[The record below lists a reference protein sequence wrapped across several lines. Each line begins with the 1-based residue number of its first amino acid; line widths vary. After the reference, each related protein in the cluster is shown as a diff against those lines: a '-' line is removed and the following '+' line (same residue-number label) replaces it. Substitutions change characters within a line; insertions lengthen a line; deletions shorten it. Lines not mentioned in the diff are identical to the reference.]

1 MAGYTIPFALPRQ
14 PRTPRYRPRRD
25 FVVTAGDDVT
35 LELTI
40 YQDDMGGG
48 PVDVTGAEAT
58 WTIWQDGSTALVEVT
73 GDIEDAPA
81 GRIDVVIAAAATTD
95 IPGRYSHTLRIEFPN
110 GMTTVVTGMIH
121 IQPVYGTGTGGGDPG
136 TMTPAEGIY
145 GDVIIGELTAASAII
160 SGALDVHGLV
170 TLHNDAT
177 NALTVAGGAVFGPS
191 DFRQVEILPTTT
203 ADGPTG
209 MPQAFL
215 VRRVGSDD
223 TVGAAGNLWVSQ
235 SSWVLTDTSAPA
247 GVRYNSLVSTAS
259 GAGVDP
265 GEVWGFTSILSTQA
279 STDSLNA
286 VPIYGQGVR
295 RGLPSSGV
303 GVPIFGGVLEARS
316 LTGASSATD
325 GRMRSLELDIFAN
338 GADDIS
344 PAPGR
349 EALTFVLDKNDAGGA
364 APHVT
369 SVIGVYTSTGATC
382 SWVLRPNLTWTE
394 AFLDARGGTQGGSAH
409 TLWMNAG
416 QTIALDASAATKIGS
431 NGSTITATGNVTVD
445 GALVSDIM
453 RAEAGSVELT
463 GTYSKTT
470 APFDVRLALIRTA
483 GSISAAPRDVMRA
496 EITSD
501 RHNTRN
507 ASTGASAAVTMK
519 SDIYTLGVTSAPIAD
534 SWDGSRV
541 VRRFSIV
548 DRNAP
553 ASSLVAPTGVASQ
566 ALPEIN
572 VTWSGATLLNTRG
585 GTAPELGY
593 AVGRTFLDYGSILQ
607 RSPSV
612 DGAHSGAQNLQRS
625 HLYEGGL
632 FFFQKSSV
640 QSAGGIGLNVA
651 ANRGVSPV
659 YEFTAFTT
667 SKSNT
672 AALGFRMGFGS
683 SGWALHGMDPL
694 RGVFAGVLA
703 NRNDPL
709 PRMLTGLHLSDMSF
723 SGPAIRWPGGDF
735 AGGEHDT
742 AGTGRLRIGTGYL
755 ASTTSGASLRASGY
769 VGRAAGYV
777 FTRGTDLTAVDLK
790 ITIRPSMIAEDA
802 YGGVYRLYGLDI
814 ANNEFTRAEAL
825 TAPVYDGASPPAT
838 LEIALRDTSG
848 GVTEWEVTEAGT
860 TTVHPTQLT
869 AKIADYYVGR
879 TLTYLSGPA
888 AGEEQTITAYN
899 ETTGELTTAAF
910 STNPTENI
918 SLVVNYNFA
927 SAFPTAEDTILNG
940 WQYTLNG
947 GTGTAVKVIT
957 PIVNIQLNGDGTNAA
972 AIDQQVTFGS
982 ANDGLSVV
990 WGYGSY
996 RIKIGSTRGGSDYV
1010 DRTII
1015 AAPPDP
1021 GADPV
1026 YVSNTTA
1033 FFATST
1039 TVWIRV
1045 ENVSAEAAGIRMVR
1059 IAEGETILP
1068 AIRAAIITP
1077 KLEVTQSWTQRNTL
1091 ALQDDGGPLTVGG
1104 TLGVA
1109 GNFAVATSKFTADAT
1124 TGNTVAAGT
1133 STAGSFVPTSATVPI
1148 NGMFLPATNTL
1159 GWAVASVSKLQMDGT
1174 ALFVTTNDSL
1184 ALGKLTQSFADLF
1197 LASGGVINWNNSN
1210 IRLAHAAG
1218 SLSLLGG
1225 EFLIGN
1231 SASTSSAIRL
1241 NAASGTARN
1250 FFVQTASVNR
1260 WLHAYSVSETGSNIG
1275 SSWAV
1280 TPYTDAGVQRAVM
1293 LDARR
1298 GSGLFGGGEGYYAK
1312 FAPMVQS
1319 TARATY
1325 PAGVIGNER
1334 DWGDTSDAQ
1343 PSTTLGANPISVTA
1357 GSPTVTITWTG
1368 ACVTTGPIGSGTY
1381 EVWVNL
1387 TGVTAVGGITP
1398 TGWLQVQSRPT
1409 ADTFTVTWTS
1419 NASSTATGGGSSVVV
1434 TPSFSTAHDKIYS
1447 VATSP
1452 ADGYSVQRMSLYA
1465 ANPTVFKTSNGP
1477 SYQQNWSV
1485 YNSAV
1490 TADTS
1495 TAYTST
1501 FHEIDLVNRGPDEG
1515 YGPDLY
1521 QSPRASKG
1529 FWAGAYANV
1538 FSWVPGGGTAKNWNT
1553 VYSIYSQGG
1562 LVGNYTGY
1570 SVQPLALASSASDP
1584 SGQGGTGI
1592 DIFGNA
1598 IYLFANGFTTSIGT
1612 ATVSVHAWVYGMQ
1625 TMVNG
1630 DTIYIPK
1637 SYTIS
1642 GVTFGNASYTVA
1654 NVNLSAGTFDITG
1667 TGSAAASISGGG
1679 TGQYILFEKHTPQSP
1694 FQIWG
1699 GFEHGIRT
1707 KFAKFNSGYLIDT
1720 QPGAGIRWDNGT
1732 ATATITATGTGS
1744 NVDLIL
1750 TTSGTGRLNFGTH
1763 TGSGDAAIS
1772 GYIEIKDAG
1781 GTTRK
1786 LAVIT

>member
-1 MAGYTIPFALPRQ
+1 MAGYSLPLSIPRQ
-14 PRTPRYRPRRD
+14 PRSPRVKPRRD
-25 FVVTAGDDVT
+25 FVMTAGDDVT

-40 YQDDMGGG
+40 LLDDAGGG
-48 PVDVTGAEAT
+48 VVDVTGAETT
-58 WTIWQDGSTALVEVT
+58 WKVFDASGTAIVEVVGT
-73 GDIEDAPA
+73 VEDAPN
-81 GRIDVVIAAAATTD
+81 GRIDVAIDGSDTLD
-95 IPGRYSHTLRIEFPN
+95 IPGRYPHSLRIEFTN
-110 GMTTVVTGMIH
+110 GMSTVVTGMIH
-121 IQPVYGTGTGGGDPG
+121 FEPVAGTGGSGFADA
-136 TMTPAEGIY
+136 MTPAEGTY
-145 GDVIIGELTAASAII
+145 GDWEVAELTAASAII
-160 SGALDVHGLV
+160 AGAIVLGGQL
-170 TLHNDAT
+170 TLTSDAID
-177 NALTVAGGAVFGPS
+177 ALSVRGGGVFGPS
-191 DFRQVEILPTTT
+191 DYRQVEILPTTT
-203 ADGPTG
+203 GDGPTG

-295 RGLPSSGV
+295 RGLPSGGV
-303 GVPIFGGVLEARS
+303 GVPILAGVLEARS

-394 AFLDARGGTQGGSAH
+394 AFLDARGGRQGGSAH
-409 TLWMNAG
+409 TIWMKSG

-1104 TLGVA
+1104 TLGV
-1109 GNFAVATSKFTADAT
+1109 TAPV
-1124 TGNTVAAGT
+1124 TGAAFIP
-1133 STAGSFVPTSATVPI
+1133 SGSSVPT
-1148 NGMFLPATNTL
+1148 NGMYLPAANTL
-1159 GWAVASVSKLQMDGT
+1159 GWAINSAAEAELTASAFSPAVSDGLALGTSSKKWADAFFAFGSVLNFDNSDIIVTHASNRLAFEGGRFLFGSTTDDASTTVQVNGTFKVTSASSFGGAITAGAIASTGVSSFNLSGTALSGVTGQVLGLAAADGSATTVLSDGRAAAPQFVFRRANGTSTSMTALASGDAIGNIQFRGHDGSALTTTRATIEAVAAETWSGSGNGANLLFKTTTIGAVTAATTRMTLTDAGNLVMATGVVCHYSANISAALGTTRADALQLNRAFTRLSTVASGTGVILPTGVIGMAITIVNSGANPVKVYANGSETIDGT
-1174 ALFVTTNDSL
+1174 A
-1184 ALGKLTQSFADLF
+1184 
-1197 LASGGVINWNNSN
+1197 
-1210 IRLAHAAG
+1210 G
-1218 SLSLLGG
+1218 S
-1225 EFLIGN
+1225 
-1231 SASTSSAIRL
+1231 
-1241 NAASGTARN
+1241 
-1250 FFVQTASVNR
+1250 
-1260 WLHAYSVSETGSNIG
+1260 
-1275 SSWAV
+1275 
-1280 TPYTDAGVQRAVM
+1280 
-1293 LDARR
+1293 
-1298 GSGLFGGGEGYYAK
+1298 
-1312 FAPMVQS
+1312 
-1319 TARATY
+1319 
-1325 PAGVIGNER
+1325 
-1334 DWGDTSDAQ
+1334 
-1343 PSTTLGANPISVTA
+1343 
-1357 GSPTVTITWTG
+1357 
-1368 ACVTTGPIGSGTY
+1368 
-1381 EVWVNL
+1381 
-1387 TGVTAVGGITP
+1387 TGVTLTNGNRCLY
-1398 TGWLQVQSRPT
+1398 W
-1409 ADTFTVTWTS
+1409 
-1419 NASSTATGGGSSVVV
+1419 
-1434 TPSFSTAHDKIYS
+1434 FS
-1447 VATSP
+1447 
-1452 ADGYSVQRMSLYA
+1452 A
-1465 ANPTVFKTSNGP
+1465 ANTWHSMMFNG
-1477 SYQQNWSV
+1477 V
-1485 YNSAV
+1485 SA
-1490 TADTS
+1490 
-1495 TAYTST
+1495 
-1501 FHEIDLVNRGPDEG
+1501 
-1515 YGPDLY
+1515 
-1521 QSPRASKG
+1521 
-1529 FWAGAYANV
+1529 
-1538 FSWVPGGGTAKNWNT
+1538 
-1553 VYSIYSQGG
+1553 
-1562 LVGNYTGY
+1562 
-1570 SVQPLALASSASDP
+1570 
-1584 SGQGGTGI
+1584 
-1592 DIFGNA
+1592 
-1598 IYLFANGFTTSIGT
+1598 
-1612 ATVSVHAWVYGMQ
+1612 
-1625 TMVNG
+1625 
-1630 DTIYIPK
+1630 
-1637 SYTIS
+1637 
-1642 GVTFGNASYTVA
+1642 
-1654 NVNLSAGTFDITG
+1654 
-1667 TGSAAASISGGG
+1667 
-1679 TGQYILFEKHTPQSP
+1679 
-1694 FQIWG
+1694 
-1699 GFEHGIRT
+1699 
-1707 KFAKFNSGYLIDT
+1707 
-1720 QPGAGIRWDNGT
+1720 
-1732 ATATITATGTGS
+1732 
-1744 NVDLIL
+1744 
-1750 TTSGTGRLNFGTH
+1750 
-1763 TGSGDAAIS
+1763 
-1772 GYIEIKDAG
+1772 
-1781 GTTRK
+1781 
-1786 LAVIT
+1786 

>member
-1 MAGYTIPFALPRQ
+1 MAGYPLPLSIPRQ
-14 PRTPRYRPRRD
+14 PRSPRVKPRRD
-25 FVVTAGDDVT
+25 FVMTAGDDVT

-40 YQDDMGGG
+40 LLDDAGGG
-48 PVDVTGAEAT
+48 VVDVTGAETT
-58 WTIWQDGSTALVEVT
+58 WKVFDASGTAIVEVVGT
-73 GDIEDAPA
+73 VEDAPN
-81 GRIDVVIAAAATTD
+81 GRIDVAIDGADTLD
-95 IPGRYSHTLRIEFPN
+95 IPGRYPHSLRIEFTN
-110 GMTTVVTGMIH
+110 GMSTVVTGMIH
-121 IQPVYGTGTGGGDPG
+121 FEPVAGTGGSGFADA
-136 TMTPAEGIY
+136 MTPAEGTY
-145 GDVIIGELTAASAII
+145 GDWEVAELTAASAII
-160 SGALDVHGLV
+160 AGATSIGGQL
-170 TLHNDAT
+170 TLTSDAID
-177 NALTVAGGAVFGPS
+177 ALSVRGGGVFGPS
-191 DFRQVEILPTTT
+191 DYRQVEILPTTT
-203 ADGPTG
+203 ADGAAG
-209 MPQAFL
+209 MPQTFL
-215 VRRVGSDD
+215 ARRVGSDD
-223 TVGAAGNLWVSQ
+223 TVGASGNLWVSQ
-235 SSWVLTDTSAPA
+235 SSWVLTDTTAPA
-247 GVRYNSLVSTAS
+247 GVRYNALVSTSA

-409 TLWMNAG
+409 TIWMKSG

-483 GSISAAPRDVMRA
+483 GTISAAPRDVMRT

-541 VRRFSIV
+541 VRRFSII

-585 GTAPELGY
+585 GTAPEWGY
-593 AVGRTFLDYGSILQ
+593 AVGRTFLDYGSILH

-612 DGAHSGAQNLQRS
+612 DGAHSGAQNLLRS

-651 ANRGVSPV
+651 VNRGVSPV

-755 ASTTSGASLRASGY
+755 ASTSSGASLRASGY

-814 ANNEFTRAEAL
+814 ANNEFTHAEAL

-848 GVTEWEVTEAGT
+848 GVTEWEVTETGT

-869 AKIADYYVGR
+869 TKIADYYVGR

-888 AGEEQTITAYN
+888 AGEEREITAYD
-899 ETTGELTTAAF
+899 EDTGELTTVAF
-910 STNPTENI
+910 SVNPTENI
-918 SLVVNYNFA
+918 SSVVNYNFA

-947 GTGTAVKVIT
+947 GTGSAVKVIT

-1015 AAPPDP
+1015 APPPDP

-1077 KLEVTQSWTQRNTL
+1077 KLEVTQSWTERNTL
-1091 ALQDDGGPLTVGG
+1091 ALQDDGGPATVGG
-1104 TLGVA
+1104 TLGV
-1109 GNFAVATSKFTADAT
+1109 
-1124 TGNTVAAGT
+1124 TGAMTGAAFIP
-1133 STAGSFVPTSATVPI
+1133 SGSSVPT
-1148 NGMFLPATNTL
+1148 NGMYLPASNTL
-1159 GWAVASVSKLQMDGT
+1159 GWAINSAAEAELTASAFSPAVSDGLALGTSSKMWADAFFAFGSVLNFDNSDIVVTHASNRLAFEGGRFLFGSTTDDASTTVQVNGTFKVTGAATIGGIITAGAINASAISSFNLSGTALATVSGQVLGLAAADGGVTGLMIEARTINSRVMFRRANTSSASPSALASADVIGAIEARGHDGSAFTTSRAGIDFTAAETWSGSGNGANILFKTTAIGSTAAATTRMTLGDTGNLTLATGYLLRVSSNTGTAAGTTRTDALQLSGDFKRLSTVASGTGVILPTGVIGMAITIVNSGANPVKVYANGSETIDGT
-1174 ALFVTTNDSL
+1174 A
-1184 ALGKLTQSFADLF
+1184 
-1197 LASGGVINWNNSN
+1197 
-1210 IRLAHAAG
+1210 G
-1218 SLSLLGG
+1218 S
-1225 EFLIGN
+1225 
-1231 SASTSSAIRL
+1231 
-1241 NAASGTARN
+1241 
-1250 FFVQTASVNR
+1250 
-1260 WLHAYSVSETGSNIG
+1260 
-1275 SSWAV
+1275 
-1280 TPYTDAGVQRAVM
+1280 
-1293 LDARR
+1293 
-1298 GSGLFGGGEGYYAK
+1298 
-1312 FAPMVQS
+1312 
-1319 TARATY
+1319 
-1325 PAGVIGNER
+1325 
-1334 DWGDTSDAQ
+1334 
-1343 PSTTLGANPISVTA
+1343 
-1357 GSPTVTITWTG
+1357 
-1368 ACVTTGPIGSGTY
+1368 
-1381 EVWVNL
+1381 
-1387 TGVTAVGGITP
+1387 TGVTLTNGNRCLY
-1398 TGWLQVQSRPT
+1398 W
-1409 ADTFTVTWTS
+1409 
-1419 NASSTATGGGSSVVV
+1419 
-1434 TPSFSTAHDKIYS
+1434 FS
-1447 VATSP
+1447 
-1452 ADGYSVQRMSLYA
+1452 A
-1465 ANPTVFKTSNGP
+1465 ANTWHSMMFNG
-1477 SYQQNWSV
+1477 V
-1485 YNSAV
+1485 SA
-1490 TADTS
+1490 
-1495 TAYTST
+1495 
-1501 FHEIDLVNRGPDEG
+1501 
-1515 YGPDLY
+1515 
-1521 QSPRASKG
+1521 
-1529 FWAGAYANV
+1529 
-1538 FSWVPGGGTAKNWNT
+1538 
-1553 VYSIYSQGG
+1553 
-1562 LVGNYTGY
+1562 
-1570 SVQPLALASSASDP
+1570 
-1584 SGQGGTGI
+1584 
-1592 DIFGNA
+1592 
-1598 IYLFANGFTTSIGT
+1598 
-1612 ATVSVHAWVYGMQ
+1612 
-1625 TMVNG
+1625 
-1630 DTIYIPK
+1630 
-1637 SYTIS
+1637 
-1642 GVTFGNASYTVA
+1642 
-1654 NVNLSAGTFDITG
+1654 
-1667 TGSAAASISGGG
+1667 
-1679 TGQYILFEKHTPQSP
+1679 
-1694 FQIWG
+1694 
-1699 GFEHGIRT
+1699 
-1707 KFAKFNSGYLIDT
+1707 
-1720 QPGAGIRWDNGT
+1720 
-1732 ATATITATGTGS
+1732 
-1744 NVDLIL
+1744 
-1750 TTSGTGRLNFGTH
+1750 
-1763 TGSGDAAIS
+1763 
-1772 GYIEIKDAG
+1772 
-1781 GTTRK
+1781 
-1786 LAVIT
+1786 